1 MKKMKKL
8 KLKKVWKISIFVLL
22 LVFEVILYTLIGKG
36 LSLSELV
43 LYCLGIINTA
53 LIVALGIE
61 ISDEMGYR

>member
-1 MKKMKKL
+1 MKMKKKL
-8 KLKKVWKISIFVLL
+8 KLKRSVKISIFVLL
-22 LVFEVILYTLIGKG
+22 LLFEVILYTLIGKG

>member
-1 MKKMKKL
+1 MKKL

>member
-1 MKKMKKL
+1 MY
-8 KLKKVWKISIFVLL
+8 FVLL